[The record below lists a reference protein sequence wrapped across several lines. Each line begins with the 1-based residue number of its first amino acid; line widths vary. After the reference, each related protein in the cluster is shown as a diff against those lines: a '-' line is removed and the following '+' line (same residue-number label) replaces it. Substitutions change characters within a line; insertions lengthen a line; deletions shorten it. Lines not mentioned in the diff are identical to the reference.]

1 MYLIQ
6 WIWTCLNLTTQL
18 YLNGFTYTN
27 TVHNTEVRA
36 ERRTEEDSRDE
47 IWREVKKFKVKKY
60 HLKVRQIMT
69 LSCIVSSEAL
79 LWI

>member
-1 MYLIQ
+1 MIYVPDTQL
-6 WIWTCLNLTTQL
+6 IWTCLNLTTQL

-47 IWREVKKFKVKKY
+47 RGSEEIQGYEIS
-60 HLKVRQIMT
+60 LKSKTDYDFILYRV
-69 LSCIVSSEAL
+69 L
-79 LWI
+79 